1 LHEAPDEALR
11 CGRKV
16 TGRIDTDRTRLNES
30 GMTTTAPVPRIAD
43 RNEWQRLRQDLLE
56 REKAHMRSGDAV
68 AAARRR
74 LPMMAMEPVELVG
87 ANGKVSLHDVFE
99 GRKMLLAYF
108 FMWNRGA
115 PHHRQCEGC
124 THVIA
129 QVSTAVRAYL
139 AERDVTYAVFSRGPY
154 QELAAY
160 RDFMGWTMQ
169 WYSTERAGD
178 ALETR
183 NGGDLRSFLNH
194 DGKVFLTYETS
205 GRGVECGLISLRL
218 LDLTP
223 YGRQET
229 WEDSPTGYPQTQ
241 AGGWWRRQGRPVAQ
255 WTVTDEPVA
264 EK

>member
-1 LHEAPDEALR
+1 
-11 CGRKV
+11 
-16 TGRIDTDRTRLNES
+16 
-30 GMTTTAPVPRIAD
+30 MTTMAPVPSIVD

-74 LPMMAMEPVELVG
+74 LPMTPMDPVELVG
-87 ANGKVSLHDVFE
+87 ANGKVPLHDVFE

-108 FMWNRGA
+108 FMWKRGA
-115 PHHRQCEGC
+115 AHHQQCEGC
-124 THVIA
+124 THIIS
-129 QVSTAVRAYL
+129 QMSTAVRAYL

-169 WYSTERAGD
+169 WYSTEQAGS

-183 NGGDLRSFLNH
+183 NGGDLRSFLRH

-205 GRGVECGLISLRL
+205 GRGTECGLISLRL

-229 WEDSPTGYPQTQ
+229 WEDSPAGYPQTQ
-241 AGGWWRRQGRPVAQ
+241 AGSWWRRNGRPVAQ
-255 WTVTDEPVA
+255 WTVTDEPIA
-264 EK
+264 SEK

>member
-1 LHEAPDEALR
+1 
-11 CGRKV
+11 
-16 TGRIDTDRTRLNES
+16 
-30 GMTTTAPVPRIAD
+30 MTTMAPVPRIVD

-74 LPMMAMEPVELVG
+74 LPMTPMEPVELVG

-124 THVIA
+124 THVIS
-129 QVSTAVRAYL
+129 QVSSAVRAYL
-139 AERDVTYAVFSRGPY
+139 AERDVTYAVFSQGPY

-160 RDFMGWTMQ
+160 RDFMGWTMH
-169 WYSTERAGD
+169 WYSTERAGA

-205 GRGVECGLISLRL
+205 RRGTECGLISLRL

-241 AGGWWRRQGRPVAQ
+241 AGAWWRRNGRPVAQ
-255 WTVTDEPVA
+255 WTVTDEPIA
-264 EK
+264 SEK